1 MLIKDFY
8 KVINLSSDASG
19 IVATIKL
26 NPDHKVYNG
35 HFPDQPVVP
44 GVIQLQIVKEVMEE
58 SLGKKLFIG
67 NIQRVKY
74 LKPIVPSN
82 TPQLVFTIIIKE
94 TDEQK
99 IGSNVS
105 IGLNDSIFTK
115 AKIEFTII

>member
-8 KVINLSSDASG
+8 KLIDLSSDGSG
-19 IVATIKL
+19 IVATLKL
-26 NPDHKVYNG
+26 NPEHKVYKG
-35 HFPDQPVVP
+35 HFPNHPVVP
-44 GVIQLQIVKEVMEE
+44 GVIQLQIVKELLEQ
-58 SLGKKLFIG
+58 SLGKNLFMG

-74 LKPIVPSN
+74 LKPVVPTN
-82 TPQLVFTIIIKE
+82 TSQLVFTIIIKE

-105 IGLNDSIFTK
+105 IGLKDSIFTK